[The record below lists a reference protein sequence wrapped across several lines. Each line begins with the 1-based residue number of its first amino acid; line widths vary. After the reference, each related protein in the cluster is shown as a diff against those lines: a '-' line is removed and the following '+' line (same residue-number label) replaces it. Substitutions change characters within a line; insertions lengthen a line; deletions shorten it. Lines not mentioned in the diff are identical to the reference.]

1 MIVELA
7 SLESFSLIL
16 LLVCSAL
23 AFLSGMV
30 RPNEFGGLPAAMWVS
45 LLVVALLCSG
55 TIGFIES
62 SSR

>member
-1 MIVELA
+1 MIVEPA
-7 SLESFSLIL
+7 SVESFSLIS

-30 RPNEFGGLPAAMWVS
+30 RPKQFSALPAAMWVS

-55 TIGFIES
+55 TIGFIEF